1 MSDMHRFSNTRETA
15 GSAGDRFL
23 HSLNDA
29 IRENP
34 LPAAL
39 IGMGVMWMFMG
50 GSKMSLAGGK
60 GRKSVFSVAGDGA
73 SQIGG
78 AVKHTAEK
86 VGSSL
91 STMAQGAANL
101 VSTASGTV
109 ADAAASTYDSA
120 SEAPTRMSSA
130 LQQNL
135 ADLFDRQPLLL
146 GAAGLALGAG
156 IAASLPVSEAE
167 KQVMGEASSY
177 VHEKV
182 TQTASKIKEVA
193 NAALDETKAQGLT
206 PQAAEDA
213 MRGIGRAFGNP
224 GQGS

>member
-1 MSDMHRFSNTRETA
+1 MSDMNRFSNTRETA
-15 GSAGDRFL
+15 GHGGSRFMN
-23 HSLNDA
+23 SLSDA
-29 IRENP
+29 VRDNP

-60 GRKSVFSVAGDGA
+60 GRKSVFSAAGEGA

-78 AVKHTAEK
+78 TVKHTAEK
-86 VGSSL
+86 VGSSI

-109 ADAAASTYDSA
+109 ADAATSTYDAA
-120 SEAPTRMSSA
+120 SEAPARMGNQ
-130 LQQNL
+130 LQQNI

-146 GAAGLALGAG
+146 GATGFALGAG

-167 KQVMGEASSY
+167 KQVMGKASGY

-182 TQTASKIKEVA
+182 SQTASQVKEAA
-193 NAALDETKAQGLT
+193 NAAIDETKAQGLT
-206 PQAAEDA
+206 PQAAGEA
-213 MRGIGRAFGNP
+213 MGDIGRALGNP